1 MKKANFIL
9 GIVILVLGVC
19 TLYAV
24 TTNVFG
30 VTQNGTEIQARS
42 SQSIPNDWHVAKQ
55 TTPRLSAMLFYNL
68 ERTEHTFSIYINK
81 QGLSFGYFFRSGG
94 IESLI
99 EEGVKVFQ
107 FEGIPEFVYLSMNK
121 MGSSRIQVTL
131 RDEVEIIEIDANR
144 PFVLIADDE
153 AVVQFLDAN
162 GAVLNP
168 LIS

>member
-1 MKKANFIL
+1 MKRANLIL
-9 GIVILVLGVC
+9 GIVILVLGLC

-42 SQSIPNDWHVAKQ
+42 SQSIPEHWQVAKQ
-55 TTPRLSAMLFYNL
+55 ATTQVSAMLFYNS

-99 EEGVKVFQ
+99 DEGVKVFQ
-107 FEGIPEFVYLSMNK
+107 FEGIPAFVYLSMNK

-131 RDEVEIIEIDANR
+131 RDEVDIIEIDANS

-153 AVVQFLDAN
+153 ATVQFLDAN
-162 GAVLNP
+162 GTVLNP
-168 LIS
+168 MIS